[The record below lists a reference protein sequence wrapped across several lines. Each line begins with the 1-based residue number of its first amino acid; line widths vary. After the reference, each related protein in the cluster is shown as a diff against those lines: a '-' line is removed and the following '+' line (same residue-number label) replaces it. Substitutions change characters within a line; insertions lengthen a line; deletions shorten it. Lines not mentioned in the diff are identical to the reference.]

1 MLRPGRIALTTWR
14 GSCWQQAIKYKYK
27 YNVLIQL
34 QHKQSNIEHFV
45 LKRMTWSCI
54 RPGLPSASS
63 LSSVGPG
70 EGESFPILT
79 DYPWFHGTL
88 SRGEAAAMVD
98 IQSRIF
104 SKYHLNLQVLH
115 HSTSGHGVFLVRQS
129 ETRKGEFVLTFNF
142 QVVKFLRIRIHHK
155 QQRSPQSH
163 KFHVFKNN
171 LSE

>member
-1 MLRPGRIALTTWR
+1 MYNTWF
-14 GSCWQQAIKYKYK
+14 
-27 YNVLIQL
+27 QL
-34 QHKQSNIEHFV
+34 LV

-88 SRGEAAAMVD
+88 SRGEAAAMVH
-98 IQSRIF
+98 IQSRIS

-142 QVVKFLRIRIHHK
+142 QVVKFLRIRIHPKMSRIPWVQEKVSRIGSQNFWTSLEHFLL
-155 QQRSPQSH
+155 RAVPSTYI
-163 KFHVFKNN
+163 
-171 LSE
+171 LYIL